1 MKKRVLSLL
10 LLAFVLCGTLFTAC
24 TPSEENV
31 SESESA
37 PESVSQGEV
46 SENVKTEKDYPVLCG
61 SFMQPGAFKG
71 HSLSRMKEHLGYML
85 DVGIDTLILQ
95 WSFVT
100 EGDKVS
106 SVFYESS
113 FGADKKAA
121 SYDESGKM
129 LLDTILSAAE
139 ELGVK
144 VFIGLNENP
153 EWWNKYVTDKAWLTD
168 QAELGIEGAKQIYDT
183 YKSKYPNAVHG
194 WYFVFEFS
202 NINATDAMLDNAS
215 YLLRT
220 YRNGLYDID
229 PEMPMMLSPFVT
241 ASGPSPEKTGEMWE
255 KVFAKADF
263 RPGDIFCCQDS
274 VGAGHITMDMLDDFY
289 REIKEAVDTVEGFRF
304 WANNEDFTQSDWT
317 TAPLNRFVEQMNISA
332 KYVEAHVTFAYSHYQ
347 NPDMGKEGQHLA
359 YKTYYETGKIPA
371 STMVAPEIEVESLA
385 SGSTVVI
392 KGSIANKDSTV
403 AGIRITKDGSLL
415 HSFDFSSSYGKKE
428 FKFEFED
435 ANLSGSGVAEYAV
448 YGVDFYGNESPKVT
462 AEVEFTGKEGV
473 NVALEKEY
481 TLVNPPADNYP
492 DETGDALTDGVF
504 GNPTY
509 GDAAWLGFL
518 AKAEVVIDLGK
529 ITEQLYA
536 VEVNSL
542 GGGGAGIYAAAAVTV
557 YVSEDG
563 VNFTKAASK
572 NYAADSG
579 VDELYT
585 FTRAVFLPENT
596 KARYVKVEITPLKSW
611 MFIDEVSV
619 YAAQ

>member
-1 MKKRVLSLL
+1 MKKRILSFVLM
-10 LLAFVLCGTLFTAC
+10 AFVLCGAVFAAC
-24 TPSEENV
+24 TPSDNSSNAESVPDTSEADV
-31 SESESA
+31 SEII
-37 PESVSQGEV
+37 
-46 SENVKTEKDYPVLCG
+46 KTEKDYPVLCG
-61 SFMQPGAFKG
+61 SFMQPGAFKD

-113 FGADKKAA
+113 FGADKKTA
-121 SYDESGKM
+121 SCDESGKM
-129 LLDTILSAAE
+129 LLNTILAAAE
-139 ELGVK
+139 EMGVK

-153 EWWNKYVTDKAWLTD
+153 EWWNKYVTDKNWLTD

-202 NINATDAMLDNAS
+202 NMNATDAQLDNAS

-229 PEMPMMLSPFVT
+229 PEMPLMLSPFVT

-255 KVFAKADF
+255 KVFAKAEF

-289 REIKEAVDTVEGFRF
+289 REIKEAVDTVEGFKF
-304 WANNEDFTQSDWT
+304 WANNEDFTHTDWT

-347 NPDMGKEGQHLA
+347 NPDMGKTGQHLA

-371 STMVAPEIEVESLA
+371 STMVAPEIEVESVA
-385 SGSTVVI
+385 NGATVHI
-392 KGSIANKDSTV
+392 SGSIANEDGTV
-403 AGIRITKDGSLL
+403 AGIRITKDGSLA
-415 HSFDFSSSYGKKE
+415 HSFDFSSGYGKKE
-428 FKFEFED
+428 FTFAFDD
-435 ANLSGSGVAEYAV
+435 ANVSGSGVAEYAV
-448 YGVDFYGNESPKVT
+448 YAVDYYGNESPKAT
-462 AEVEFTGKEGV
+462 AEVEFNGKEGV
-473 NVALEKEY
+473 NVALKKKY
-481 TLVNPPADNYP
+481 TLANPPADNYP
-492 DETGDALTDGVF
+492 DERGDSLTDGVL

-518 AKAEVVIDLGK
+518 AKAEVVIDLGAV
-529 ITEQLYA
+529 TEQLYA

-557 YVSEDG
+557 YVSEGG
-563 VNFTKAASK
+563 VNFTKVASK
-572 NYAADSG
+572 SFAADNG

-585 FTRAVFLPENT
+585 FTRTAFLPDGT
-596 KARYVKVEITPLKSW
+596 KARYVKVEVTPLKSW
-611 MFIDEVSV
+611 MFIDEISV
-619 YAAQ
+619 YAAKE

>member
-1 MKKRVLSLL
+1 MKKRLLALILL
-10 LLAFVLCGTLFTAC
+10 LFVSCSAMFAACDPSQTA
-24 TPSEENV
+24 SETESVPAV
-31 SESESA
+31 SE
-37 PESVSQGEV
+37 PEV
-46 SENVKTEKDYPVLCG
+46 SENIKTEKDYPVLCG
-61 SFMQPGAFKG
+61 SFMQPGAFKN

-85 DVGIDTLILQ
+85 EVGIDTLILQ

-113 FGADKKAA
+113 FGADKKAS

-129 LLDTILSAAE
+129 LLDTILAAAE

-144 VFIGLNENP
+144 VFIGLNENA
-153 EWWNKYVTDKAWLTD
+153 EWWSKYVTDKNWLT
-168 QAELGIEGAKQIYDT
+168 QQSALGIEGAKQMYDT
-183 YKSKYPNAVHG
+183 YKSKYPNAFYG

-202 NINATDAMLDNAS
+202 NMNASAAQLDNAS
-215 YLLRT
+215 YLLAS

-229 PEMPMMLSPFVT
+229 PDMPMMLSPFVT

-255 KVFAKADF
+255 TVFAKADF

-274 VGAGHITMDMLDDFY
+274 VGAGHITIDMLDAFY

-304 WANNEDFTQSDWT
+304 WANNEDFTQADWT
-317 TAPLNRFVEQMNISA
+317 TAPLNRFVQQMNIAS

-347 NPDMGKEGQHLA
+347 NPDMGKTGQHLA

-371 STMVAPEIEVESLA
+371 STMVAPEVSVDSA
-385 SGSTVVI
+385 ANGTTVQI
-392 KGSIANKDSTV
+392 SGSIANEDGTV
-403 AGIRITKDGSLL
+403 AGVRVIKDGSVL
-415 HSFDFSSSYGKKE
+415 HYFDFSSSYGKKKLD
-428 FKFEFED
+428 FRYDD
-435 ANLSGSGVAEYAV
+435 ANLSGSGVAQYEV
-448 YGVDFYGNESPKVT
+448 YGVDFYGNEGPAVKL
-462 AEVEFTGKEGV
+462 EVEFTGKEGV
-473 NVALEKEY
+473 NVALEKTY
-481 TLVNPPADNYP
+481 TLANPPADNYP
-492 DETGDALTDGVF
+492 DESGAALTDGVF

-518 AKAEVVIDLGK
+518 AKAEVVIDLGSV
-529 ITEQLYA
+529 TEQLYA

-542 GGGGAGIYAAAAVTV
+542 GGGGAGIYATASVVV

-563 VNFTKAASK
+563 VNFTQAASK
-572 NYAADSG
+572 TYTPDDG

-585 FTRAVFLPENT
+585 FNRAVFLPENT
-596 KARYVKVEITPLKSW
+596 KARYVKVEIIPLKSW

-619 YAAQ
+619 YATQE